1 MAFEKM
7 KKIRDSNDYQLEA
20 MLGLTED
27 FRSGLLTKCGHTA
40 DISFTFIPAT
50 V

>member
-27 FRSGLLTKCGHTA
+27 FRSGLP
-40 DISFTFIPAT
+40 IIPFN
-50 V
+50 